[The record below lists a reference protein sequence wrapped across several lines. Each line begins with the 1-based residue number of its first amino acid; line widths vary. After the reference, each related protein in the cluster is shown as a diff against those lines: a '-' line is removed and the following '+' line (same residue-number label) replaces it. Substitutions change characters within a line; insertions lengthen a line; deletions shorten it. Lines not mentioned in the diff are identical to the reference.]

1 MRIKTAKIDFKNLVN
16 TRETLHLLRK
26 TCNIAVSQMSDEP
39 EHLAVAETDAEIST
53 ESEIEKRL
61 WWLMIT
67 SLLVSLI
74 FSFFLANLHFILG
87 FAIGGILSLI
97 NFRWLQGSIKSLF
110 ATTLKGE
117 PPRFIA
123 FRFFFRFIVI
133 GIAVAIA
140 SYSGLV
146 SVIGILL
153 GLCSFVVAIMLEAFY
168 QIYVHFS
175 RDEEI

>member
-1 MRIKTAKIDFKNLVN
+1 
-16 TRETLHLLRK
+16 
-26 TCNIAVSQMSDEP
+26 MSDYP
-39 EHLAVAETDAEIST
+39 EQMPAEDTLADERAESD
-53 ESEIEKRL
+53 IEKRL
-61 WWLMIT
+61 WWLMIV

-74 FSFFLANLHFILG
+74 FAFIFANVQFILG
-87 FAIGGILSLI
+87 FVIGGILSLV

-110 ATTLKGE
+110 ATTLNGE

-153 GLCSFVVAIMLEAFY
+153 GLCSFVVAIMFEAFY

-175 RDEEI
+175 TDEEI